1 MKVIAMWRGSWAT
14 FRTGLVCLLMLAT
27 LLVYAAPS
35 HASLMSHAR
44 SMAPHE
50 HAVTA
55 TANETTAVLDHDQA
69 PCTDADRL
77 DDGVCCSV
85 AQCATMHAGLAA
97 GAVETLIPDLDL
109 SSDLPTAVMSKGV
122 GISPALRP
130 PRRTS

>member
-1 MKVIAMWRGSWAT
+1 MAS
-14 FRTGLVCLLMLAT
+14 LLMLAT

-55 TANETTAVLDHDQA
+55 TVSETTAVLDHDQA

-85 AQCATMHAGLAA
+85 AQCATMHGGLITD
-97 GAVETLIPDLDL
+97 AVAVSVPRLTMSD
-109 SSDLPTAVMSKGV
+109 DLPAPIMPE
-122 GISPALRP
+122 GIGSSPAQRP
-130 PRRTS
+130 PRLII